1 LLAQTCVKGVGQCV
15 YAPKQLLGV
24 LMAMEG
30 RLDPG
35 MRADASFFPET
46 DGFENN
52 FVPALWPQ

>member
-1 LLAQTCVKGVGQCV
+1 MLAQTCVKGVGQCV
-15 YAPKQLLGV
+15 YAPEQLLGV

-35 MRADASFFPET
+35 IRADASFFPET

-52 FVPALWPQ
+52 FVPAL